1 VDLNAFTNNS
11 TLLGGLEYGDFIDYV
26 SFDANVPFLELVP
39 SSAPGQTVGI
49 WGGDFS
55 SLVGEAFVVY
65 ASGLLADGSFD
76 LWATLSNGATFPLP
90 SYARVQVIH
99 NAPNPTVDV
108 YYEDAGI
115 PDGLLL
121 LDNFAFRQATGMGLF
136 PANNPFSLVVAPEN
150 SASINDGIY
159 TLPVTGLETSK
170 TYIIMAS
177 GLVGGTP
184 GFELVINANGRSR
197 AYDPANVEFSVFHG
211 SPDAP
216 EVDVKLYNGPVI
228 VDNLEFAEFSDYLS
242 VPATD
247 YVISVTPANDNNTVV
262 KSYSAPLTGFEGQ
275 AFTVFA
281 SGLLNGTPGFGL
293 WVAFAEG
300 ATIPLPVFVSTNE
313 LDDKLSSMQLAPN
326 PATEELWVKLNLT
339 ETESLRY
346 AIRDVSGR
354 LMMEGD
360 FGQVSEGAMTQR
372 LEIASLAAGMYQ
384 LEIRSDAGLRTQK
397 FVVQH

>member
-1 VDLNAFTNNS
+1 
-11 TLLGGLEYGDFIDYV
+11 
-26 SFDANVPFLELVP
+26 
-39 SSAPGQTVGI
+39 
-49 WGGDFS
+49 
-55 SLVGEAFVVY
+55 
-65 ASGLLADGSFD
+65 
-76 LWATLSNGATFPLP
+76 
-90 SYARVQVIH
+90 
-99 NAPNPTVDV
+99 
-108 YYEDAGI
+108 
-115 PDGLLL
+115 
-121 LDNFAFRQATGMGLF
+121 
-136 PANNPFSLVVAPEN
+136 
-150 SASINDGIY
+150 
-159 TLPVTGLETSK
+159 
-170 TYIIMAS
+170 
-177 GLVGGTP
+177 
-184 GFELVINANGRSR
+184 
-197 AYDPANVEFSVFHG
+197 
-211 SPDAP
+211 
-216 EVDVKLYNGPVI
+216 
-228 VDNLEFAEFSDYLS
+228 
-242 VPATD
+242 
-247 YVISVTPANDNNTVV
+247 V